1 MSFKIPA
8 LPTTLPTEPY
18 IVTTPSD
25 TPFSTPDWQRDN
37 WRIAGWFEP
46 HEKYLQYQTFIWRDP
61 SESLFQLKT
70 AYEMRA
76 GPAEAMKKEKE
87 ARNAGKVGNV
97 GVNAAKKKIS
107 LSDYKKK
114 ASLAPAQ
121 VASDTERL
129 QPTNEDTIA
138 EVPSGEPIP
147 TPRVDQPSANAKAKL
162 QTTTVLSPAGG
173 NAVGKPPHEPGA
185 NKTDEVKAMEPRKRR
200 LSEVASTMALHPQS
214 KKSRTEDMPSKQ
226 GPDVAPDTSSQSSRS
241 DTRAETKPIHK
252 QPITGA
258 AISREPHPP
267 AKMPGVFLPSWRGHG
282 EGAVRKPSTLPT
294 PPHHEDNMPRKQ
306 HDLPKWLTS
315 KNRSGSSTPPR
326 LPNEFRK
333 IDRTPPGRFSVPQR
347 AQPTQVLS
355 PPPSTSSPDSVRM
368 SVTYSSNSSVG
379 GDQVE
384 EKMHATPVRGI
395 ARKRAPQDKGVDE
408 TYVLTTKET
417 APETTFKPMAAVERD
432 SDKQEVSSEAEEEEL
447 LVKLKF
453 SKGLRMNVQRI
464 LQLKPSP
471 RTTPQNR
478 PAQELSRKEK
488 TSAAD
493 AETSD
498 RKDEDVKHTQR
509 PDTKESYVPPMDRQ
523 KVDLPAVTAA
533 PHTPQPLPTPRS
545 PVHVTPSSSLHRQV
559 LTPRKDKDLSK
570 KSSVSSLFQVA
581 RNSSSSTPQK
591 PLPSTPTATTGTQ
604 TNTTTPQS
612 ANRAAQSAKWHAEYK
627 RLAETGRALKH
638 RMTAVLKK
646 GPSSAASSSDKALHL
661 AALCGLE
668 SLLAFMLSFVARE
681 HAYAPDRRAKYVLE
695 TYPSMTPFGKEV
707 TRACASWSHL
717 AAMAELLLGSCQAA
731 VVQAAGELGGF
742 PDSAPPVKDAG
753 AAASEPATTTRDE
766 KNELAKLTRA
776 IKDMQ
781 RHAQM
786 AVKGLPLDVMRK
798 QYPAAAKEAEKVSP
812 LGCVG
817 LRPAAAVKM
826 GKMFLEEYTAKSA
839 ARDVGWKG
847 TLEIGDAGEL

>member
-1 MSFKIPA
+1 
-8 LPTTLPTEPY
+8 
-18 IVTTPSD
+18 
-25 TPFSTPDWQRDN
+25 
-37 WRIAGWFEP
+37 
-46 HEKYLQYQTFIWRDP
+46 
-61 SESLFQLKT
+61 
-70 AYEMRA
+70 MRA

-87 ARNAGKVGNV
+87 ARNAEKVGNV

-121 VASDTERL
+121 VASDTDKP
-129 QPTNEDTIA
+129 QPTKGETIA
-138 EVPSGEPIP
+138 EVPSDEPIP
-147 TPRVDQPSANAKAKL
+147 THRVEQPPANARAQL
-162 QTTTVLSPAGG
+162 QNTTILSPASGS
-173 NAVGKPPHEPGA
+173 AAGKTPHEPGA
-185 NKTDEVKAMEPRKRR
+185 NKPDEVKAMEPRKRR
-200 LSEVASTMALHPQS
+200 VSEVASTMALHPQP
-214 KKSRTEDMPSKQ
+214 KRPRTEDLPSKQ
-226 GPDVAPDTSSQSSRS
+226 DPGLASDSCSQSSRGNK
-241 DTRAETKPIHK
+241 RAETMPVHK
-252 QPITGA
+252 QPITEAG
-258 AISREPHPP
+258 ILREPHPP
-267 AKMPGVFLPSWRGHG
+267 AKIPGVFLPSWRGHG

-294 PPHHEDNMPRKQ
+294 PPHHEDHLPGKQ

-315 KNRSGSSTPPR
+315 KNRNGSSTPPR
-326 LPNEFRK
+326 LPNDFRK

-347 AQPTQVLS
+347 AQPTQILS

-384 EKMHATPVRGI
+384 DKKHAAPVGGI
-395 ARKRAPQDKGVDE
+395 ARKRVIQDKGVDE
-408 TYVLTTKET
+408 THVLTTKES
-417 APETTFKPMAAVERD
+417 ASETTRKPMAVFERD
-432 SDKQEVSSEAEEEEL
+432 SEQQEVSSEAEEEEL

-478 PAQELSRKEK
+478 LAQELSRKEK
-488 TSAAD
+488 TSASD
-493 AETSD
+493 IGTSD
-498 RKDEDVKHTQR
+498 RKDTDSKHVQQ
-509 PDTKESYVPPMDRQ
+509 PDTKETYASPADRQ

-533 PHTPQPLPTPRS
+533 PHTPQPLTNPRS

-559 LTPRKDKDLSK
+559 LTPKKDKDLSK

-581 RNSSSSTPQK
+581 RNSPSAPQK
-591 PLPSTPTATTGTQ
+591 SLPSTPTATTSTQ
-604 TNTTTPQS
+604 SNTATPQS

-627 RLAETGRALKH
+627 RLTETGRILKH
-638 RMTAVLKK
+638 KMTAVLKNAP
-646 GPSSAASSSDKALHL
+646 PSATSSSDKALHL
-661 AALCGLE
+661 AAVCGLE

-707 TRACASWSHL
+707 TRACASWSQL
-717 AAMAELLLGSCQAA
+717 AAMAELLLSSCQAA
-731 VVQAAGELGGF
+731 VIQAAGELGGF
-742 PDSAPPVKDAG
+742 PDSAPHVKDAG
-753 AAASEPATTTRDE
+753 AAASEPGATTRDG

-781 RHAQM
+781 RHAHM
-786 AVKGLPLDVMRK
+786 AAKGLPLDVMRK
-798 QYPAAAKEAEKVSP
+798 EYPAVVKEAEKVSP
-812 LGCVG
+812 LGCLG
-817 LRPAAAVKM
+817 LKPAVAVKM
-826 GKMFLEEYTAKSA
+826 GKMFLDEYTAKDA